1 MKHLLDNHEN
11 SNSMR
16 IIKSCAMKRSIEF
29 GRKSLE
35 TDTTF
40 LEYLIAEKYTA
51 GQKIVVNYGQ
61 GSHLEI

>member
-1 MKHLLDNHEN
+1 
-11 SNSMR
+11 
-16 IIKSCAMKRSIEF
+16 MKRSIEF